1 MTEIMPVQVGKIGF
15 LTGRILNAV
24 DEVIGVEG
32 GLSGLTREDISTSSC
47 PLQVRDRGI
56 FSKYIIT

>member
-1 MTEIMPVQVGKIGF
+1 MTEITPVQVGKIGF

-47 PLQVRDRGI
+47 PFHVRGHGI
-56 FSKYIIT
+56 FFKYIIT

>member
-1 MTEIMPVQVGKIGF
+1 MTEITPVQVGKIGF

-32 GLSGLTREDISTSSC
+32 GLSGTAVKIDGLRNLVI
-47 PLQVRDRGI
+47 
-56 FSKYIIT
+56 